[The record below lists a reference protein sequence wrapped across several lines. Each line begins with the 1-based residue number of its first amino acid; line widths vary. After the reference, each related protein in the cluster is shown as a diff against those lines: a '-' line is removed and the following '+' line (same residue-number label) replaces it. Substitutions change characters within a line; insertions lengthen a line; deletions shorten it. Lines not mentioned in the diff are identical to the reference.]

1 MKKLPRTKRMWMSI
15 SFSTLFAGLGVLAMY
30 WDYGTTANI
39 LFTGSIAVIAEYLG
53 IETYKPSK

>member
-1 MKKLPRTKRMWMSI
+1 MSI